1 MSRLGRGLT
10 LCLLIASLTGSTLSW
25 PRSARADWQTVPAG
39 WTATE
44 PGYFGTI
51 ADGRDTLAA
60 LQTYRETSERW
71 KAAYSDLRTEF
82 ITSTEEINKKIAGL
96 EEQLNNE
103 RKAWQAEANK
113 NPIWGAVGIIVGLL
127 AGR

>member
-1 MSRLGRGLT
+1 VSLTGLT
-10 LCLLIASLTGSTLSW
+10 LNSPCF
-25 PRSARADWQTVPAG
+25 ADWQTVPAG

-44 PGYFGTI
+44 PGYFGTL

-82 ITSTEEINKKIAGL
+82 ITTTEEINKKMGQMQ
-96 EEQLNNE
+96 EQINNE
-103 RKAWQAEANK
+103 RKAWRAEVKKSRADNSL
-113 NPIWGAVGIIVGLL
+113 WGAVGIIVGLL
-127 AGR
+127 AGL